1 LLEKNLPAFKLTNS
15 EKWLSRARQILPGGV
30 NSPVRSFK
38 AVGGTPPVFQRGEGA
53 FLFDIDG
60 NRYIDYVGSWG
71 PLILG
76 HAHPEV
82 VEAVI
87 AAARNGTTFGAP
99 TPAELELAELVVE
112 ALPSVGMVR
121 FVNSGTEATMSAI
134 RLARGFT
141 GRDKIIKFQGCY
153 HGHADMLLAKA
164 GSGVASFGLPDSLG
178 VPASTV
184 QHTLTAPY
192 NDLREVEQL
201 FAQFPNE
208 IAAVIVE
215 PIAGNMGVVLP
226 RPEFLPGLH
235 RLTKRHGALLIFDEV
250 ITGFRVAFGGAQA
263 LFGVTPDLTCLGKI
277 IGGGFPVGAYG
288 GRREIMEK
296 LAPLGGVYQAGT
308 LAGNPV
314 AMAAGAATL
323 RILKRAGTYDRLELL
338 GQRLAAGVSEAAKE
352 NGVPVYQT
360 RAGSIICCFF
370 ANQEIVDYE
379 TALTSDTDRYR
390 HYFHAML
397 ERGIYLAPSQ
407 FEASFVSLAHTENEI
422 DQTIQAA
429 TEVFAEM

>member
-1 LLEKNLPAFKLTNS
+1 MPIDLTKSAN
-15 EKWLSRARQILPGGV
+15 WFSRAKQLLPGGV

-60 NRYIDYVGSWG
+60 NRYIDYIGSWG

-87 AAARNGTTFGAP
+87 AAVRNGTTFGAP

-112 ALPSVGMVR
+112 ALPSVEMVR
-121 FVNSGTEATMSAI
+121 FVNSGTEAAMSAI

-164 GSGVASFGLPDSLG
+164 GSGVASFGLPDSQG
-178 VPASTV
+178 VPSAVT
-184 QHTLTAPY
+184 QHTLTVPY
-192 NDLREVEQL
+192 NNLAAVEEI

-208 IAAVIVE
+208 IAAITVE

-226 RPEFLPGLH
+226 QPDFLPGLR
-235 RLTKRHGALLIFDEV
+235 RLTQQHGALLIFDEV
-250 ITGFRVAFGGAQA
+250 ITGFRVAFGGAQSLYNVA
-263 LFGVTPDLTCLGKI
+263 PDLTCLGKI

-288 GRREIMEK
+288 GKKEIMEK
-296 LAPLGGVYQAGT
+296 LAPLGPVYQAGT

-323 RILKRAGTYDRLELL
+323 RLLKKTGVYQRLEML
-338 GQRLAAGVSEAAKE
+338 GQKLAQGFSEAAKQS
-352 NGVPVYQT
+352 GVAVYQT
-360 RAGSIICCFF
+360 RVGSMLCNFF
-370 ANQEIVDYE
+370 TDQEVVDYDS
-379 TALTSDTDRYR
+379 ALTADTKRYSR
-390 HYFHAML
+390 YFHGML
-397 ERGIYLAPSQ
+397 ARGIYLAPAQ
-407 FEASFVSLAHTENEI
+407 FEASFVSLAHTEKEI
-422 DQTIQAA
+422 EQTIAA
-429 TEVFAEM
+429 AHEVFAKEHRR

>member
-1 LLEKNLPAFKLTNS
+1 MPIKLINS
-15 EKWLSRARQILPGGV
+15 EKWFTRAKQFLPGGV

-53 FLFDIDG
+53 FLFDLDG
-60 NRYIDYVGSWG
+60 NRYLDYVGSWG

-82 VEAVI
+82 TEAVI
-87 AAARNGTTFGAP
+87 AAVGRGTTFGAP
-99 TPAELELAELVVE
+99 TPAELDLAELIVE
-112 ALPSVGMVR
+112 AVPSMQMVR

-178 VPASTV
+178 VPASAV
-184 QHTLTAPY
+184 QHTLTARY
-192 NDLREVEQL
+192 NNLGEVERL
-201 FAQFPNE
+201 FAQFPND

-226 RPEFLPGLH
+226 KPEFLPGL
-235 RLTKRHGALLIFDEV
+235 RQLTQQNGSLLIFDEV
-250 ITGFRVAFGGAQA
+250 ITGFRVAYGGAQS
-263 LFGVTPDLTCLGKI
+263 LHKIQPDLTCLGKI

-296 LAPLGGVYQAGT
+296 LAPVGAVYQAGT
-308 LAGNPV
+308 LSGNPV

-323 RILKRAGTYDRLELL
+323 HILKRPGTYERLDIL
-338 GQRLAAGVSEAAKE
+338 GKKLAAGFSKAAKT
-352 NGVPVYQT
+352 NRVPVFQT
-360 RAGSIICCFF
+360 RVGSMLCNFF
-370 ANQEIVDYE
+370 TDREIFDYD
-379 TALTSDTDRYR
+379 TALTADTKRYSR
-390 HYFHAML
+390 YFHGML
-397 ERGIYLAPSQ
+397 ERGIYLAPSP
-407 FEASFVSLAHTENEI
+407 FEASFVSLAHTEKEI
-422 DQTIQAA
+422 DQTIDAA
-429 TEVFAEM
+429 RETLREE